1 MTIPSASIQSQAAK
15 RASKVSKACR
25 LFNAKSQYQATLL
38 QRLTYHVN
46 GSLSE
51 PFRKLEKFIEHN
63 SYKDLAAIGLLSETA
78 LLLEEM
84 DGRPRNV
91 AHLWPLAKAANY
103 PGGKV
108 NNVSNLVVVLRET
121 NQIVGKRIISRAH
134 IEVLDR
140 LVLAGNYLA
149 ARIFANEVCS

>member
-1 MTIPSASIQSQAAK
+1 MTIPSTTIQSQAAK
-15 RASKVSKACR
+15 RASKVSKASR
-25 LFNAKSQYQATLL
+25 LFSQKSQYQATLL
-38 QRLTYHVN
+38 QRLTFHAN
-46 GSLSE
+46 GNLNE

-63 SYKDLAAIGLLSETA
+63 SHKELCEIGILSETA

-91 AHLWPLAKAANY
+91 AHLWPLAKAATY

-121 NQIVGKRIISRAH
+121 NQIIGKRTISRAH
-134 IEVLDR
+134 AEVLDR

-149 ARIFANEVCS
+149 ARVFANEVCS